1 MHFFTEPDKLDTQ
14 SSGQEFGAI
23 DEYQYRLGNI
33 FSSSAT
39 EDPKAFAITD
49 GLVLVQKIN
58 GVDKYNIVLK
68 PTQQPDL
75 NFPKIDYIIYKGI
88 KKDSIIDGTKVA
100 NENNNDLT
108 KTIHVSAQLWYQ
120 NEGIPIPG
128 TEPAAN
134 TSLGLIYDANASDQ
148 DYHLQDTDS
157 LNEAFYSNNPVT
169 LPFVFS
175 GNHIGDFDK
184 TDDFGIV
191 IIFEKIGFQPTFKLA
206 RELDSVMDLAPLD
219 PSATNADI
227 FKRKHEK
234 EDVLCFIDATAFFG
248 SFFNLGLSVY
258 NGSDFEQKE
267 GDDLYSY
274 VISKFLNKNKLYID
288 IRNVYDDSLNYY
300 ENYDNTIQWSL
311 DNTDTLVNVNYYRN
325 YGWPVLVIND
335 DSSNSEFDPNNTEK
349 VIKLAFPKGDNENP
363 LIYYKKAYKVG
374 LGLELPEGK
383 DIFLTPVIQNNLIK
397 TDAFIVPKSSGRL
410 ISNYYHIKLIKQIDN
425 THSQSTNGFPPERVS
440 FLDALFPIFDMQIPF
455 DSSTNKSYLKIY
467 YDTNFAD
474 KTYINSSNFTANI
487 AIAKDNISVSFVAF
501 PNKYNL
507 NYRVN
512 IDDKIPLSGMEGTLN
527 SLFLL
532 ELDKRV
538 ESVKLVQSNFLING
552 TDYGYLKYIEQEYPN
567 ETQIEKY
574 TFDDISI
581 LSLTNQQYQELLQ
594 LKNQEF
600 PDDYKVYLS
609 LDNIINDID
618 DNGNSYT
625 KFDCTLTGLK
635 DDSSGN
641 IISHSA
647 TPSPAITLYTDKKIF
662 GAEYSRNY
670 EENLGIRSDI
680 TTGLYNEDYFINLQ
694 VAVKNVVYDFITK
707 INNIN
712 SSSGLVYQAIRA
724 LVSSK
729 GTELWQTAAQ
739 TVQANPSQPD
749 DRPLY
754 WGRLKM
760 GVAIK
765 KHPYFRGDINANSA
779 IIPGSRLDEIIKLFE
794 EKSRNYTGV
803 DFSNAPP
810 GAKKI
815 LITGFDPFQ
824 LDPAHYP
831 PSSIETQNPSGI
843 STLLLHG
850 NTVNDSSGNTGFIQA
865 AIFPVRYIDFDN
877 NVVEDLVTP
886 FLNANSIDM
895 IISLSLNGS
904 AYYFDL
910 ERFAAKNRG
919 GFHDNMGIGTS
930 PAWADPTLFSQINS
944 SGNDFYQTTLP
955 IDKIVTAAVANN
967 FNYNGQKVFYD
978 QSYTAENGNARPH
991 VSATNGQPNAN
1002 VNSFSIN
1009 EIVENSI
1016 GGSGG
1021 AYLSNEIFYRIS
1033 RLREILNSNVKTGHY
1048 HIAKATSGYFTM
1060 QESLEEVENAIK
1072 RSLSGI

>member
-58 GVDKYNIVLK
+58 GGNKYNIVLK
-68 PTQQPDL
+68 PTLQPDL

-88 KKDSIIDGTKVA
+88 KGDSIIDGTKVA

-108 KTIHVSAQLWYQ
+108 KSIHESAQLWYQ
-120 NEGIPIPG
+120 NEGIPMPS
-128 TEPAAN
+128 TEPAAD
-134 TSLGLIYDANASDQ
+134 TSLGLIYDASASDQ
-148 DYHLQDTDS
+148 DYQLQDTDS

-175 GNHIGDFDK
+175 GNHIGDFDT

-191 IIFEKIGFQPTFKLA
+191 IIFEKIGFQPTFQFA
-206 RELDSVMDLAPLD
+206 RELESVLEFDPLD

-234 EDVLCFIDATAFFG
+234 EDVLCFIDAAAFFG
-248 SFFNLGLSVY
+248 SFFNLGINVHE
-258 NGSDFEQKE
+258 GSDFELKE
-267 GDDLYSY
+267 GDDLYSE
-274 VISKFLNKNKLYID
+274 VISKFLNKNKLYLD
-288 IRNVYDDSLNYY
+288 IRNGYDDSLNYY

-335 DSSNSEFDPNNTEK
+335 ESSNSEFDPNNTEK
-349 VIKLAFPKGDNENP
+349 FIKLAFPKGDNEDP
-363 LIYYKKAYKVG
+363 LIYYKKAYKEE
-374 LGLELPEGK
+374 LGLELPKGEV
-383 DIFLTPVIQNNLIK
+383 IFLAPVIQNNLIK
-397 TDAFIVPKSSGRL
+397 PQDLIAPKSSDRL
-410 ISNYYHIKLIKQIDN
+410 ISNYYQIKLIKQIDN
-425 THSQSTNGFPPERVS
+425 TNSQSANGFPPERIS

-467 YDTNFAD
+467 YDANFTD
-474 KTYINSSNFTANI
+474 KTYINSSNSTVNI

-507 NYRVN
+507 NYRAN
-512 IDDKIPLSGMEGTLN
+512 IDDKIPLSGMEGTIN

-532 ELDKRV
+532 ELDKRI

-552 TDYGYLKYIEQEYPN
+552 TDHGYLKFIEQEFPN

-574 TFDDISI
+574 TFEDVSI
-581 LSLTNQQYQELLQ
+581 LSLTNQQYQELVQ
-594 LKNQEF
+594 LKDQEF
-600 PDDYKVYLS
+600 PDGFKVYLS

-625 KFDCTLTGLK
+625 KFDCILTGLK

-680 TTGLYNEDYFINLQ
+680 TTGVYNEDYFINLQ
-694 VAVKNVVYDFITK
+694 VAVKNVVDDFITK

-729 GTELWQTAAQ
+729 GTELWQTALH
-739 TVQANPSQPD
+739 TVQANPGQPD

-754 WGRLKM
+754 WSRLKM

-765 KHPYFRGDINANSA
+765 KHPYFRGDIDANSSV
-779 IIPGSRLDEIIKLFE
+779 IPGSQLDETIKIFE

-803 DFSNAPP
+803 DFSGAPS

-815 LITGFDPFQ
+815 LITGFDPFFLNEQ
-824 LDPAHYP
+824 HPQIG
-831 PSSIETQNPSGI
+831 SFSNRRQSNPSGCVALSLYGTTTNNNI
-843 STLLLHG
+843 G
-850 NTVNDSSGNTGFIQA
+850 YIQSL
-865 AIFPVRYIDFDN
+865 IVPVRYTDFDRSTN
-877 NVVEDLVTP
+877 NADGQGDGIVEEYLQP
-886 FLNANSIDM
+886 FIGQVDM
-895 IISLSLNGS
+895 IITISQAGPNDYNIDKY
-904 AYYFDL
+904 AT
-910 ERFAAKNRG
+910 KTRG
-919 GFHDNMGIGTS
+919 GTVDNLDYSRIALSDSVTTGDEWLETSLPGAFIQGIIIYNY
-930 PAWADPTLFSQINS
+930 DYVRTLGDYNS
-944 SGNDFYQTTLP
+944 TPRIYTDGNITP
-955 IDKIVTAAVANN
+955 PVA
-967 FNYNGQKVFYD
+967 GQKMY
-978 QSYTAENGNARPH
+978 SGPGGN
-991 VSATNGQPNAN
+991 
-1002 VNSFSIN
+1002 
-1009 EIVENSI
+1009 
-1016 GGSGG
+1016 
-1021 AYLSNEIFYRIS
+1021 YLSNEIFYRVAK
-1033 RLREILNSNVKTGHY
+1033 LRKVLDPTLPTGHF
-1048 HIAKATSGYFTM
+1048 HIAKLQSFGQDFNGGNTQT
-1060 QESLEEVENAIK
+1060 LINNVKDAINNGVTG
-1072 RSLSGI
+1072 L

>member
-1 MHFFTEPDKLDTQ
+1 MHFFTEPSKLDTQ
-14 SSGQEFGAI
+14 SSGQEFEAI
-23 DEYQYRLGNI
+23 NENQYRLGNM

-39 EDPKAFAITD
+39 EAPKAFAVTD
-49 GLVLVQKIN
+49 GLILVQKIN
-58 GVDKYNIVLK
+58 GTDKYNIVLK

-75 NFPKIDYIIYKGI
+75 NFPKIDYVIYKGI
-88 KKDSIIDGTKVA
+88 KKDSIIDGAKVA
-100 NENNNDLT
+100 DQNNNDLT
-108 KTIHVSAQLWYQ
+108 NSIHKSAELWYE
-120 NEGIPIPG
+120 NEGIPMPS
-128 TEPAAN
+128 TEPAAD
-134 TSLGLIYDANASDQ
+134 TSLGLIYDASASDQ
-148 DYHLQDTDS
+148 DYQIQDTDS

-175 GNHIGDFDK
+175 GNHIGDFDI

-191 IIFEKIGFQPTFKLA
+191 IIFEKIGFQPTFQLA
-206 RELDSVMDLAPLD
+206 RELESVLELDPLD
-219 PSATNADI
+219 PSATDADI

-234 EDVLCFIDATAFFG
+234 EDILCFIDAAAFFG
-248 SFFNLGLSVY
+248 SFFNLGINVHEG
-258 NGSDFEQKE
+258 NDFELKE
-267 GDDLYSY
+267 GDDLYSE

-288 IRNVYDDSLNYY
+288 IRNGYDDSLNYY

-325 YGWPVLVIND
+325 HGWPVLVIND

-363 LIYYKKAYKVG
+363 LIYYKKAYKEG

-410 ISNYYHIKLIKQIDN
+410 ISNYYQIKLIKQIDN

-467 YDTNFAD
+467 YDANFAD
-474 KTYINSSNFTANI
+474 KTYINSSNSTANI

-507 NYRVN
+507 NYRAN
-512 IDDKIPLSGMEGTLN
+512 IDDKIPLSGMEGTIN

-552 TDYGYLKYIEQEYPN
+552 TDYGYLKFIEQEYPN

-574 TFDDISI
+574 TFDDVSI

-609 LDNIINDID
+609 LDNIDNDID

-625 KFDCTLTGLK
+625 KFDCILTGLK
-635 DDSSGN
+635 DDGSGN

-647 TPSPAITLYTDKKIF
+647 IPSPAITLYTDKKIS

-670 EENLGIRSDI
+670 EETIGIGYDLDTNI
-680 TTGLYNEDYFINLQ
+680 NNEDYFINKQ
-694 VAVKNVVYDFITK
+694 NSVRNVVDDFINK
-707 INNIN
+707 INNID
-712 SSSGLVYQAIRA
+712 SSSGQVYQAIRA
-724 LVSSK
+724 LVNSK
-729 GTELWQTAAQ
+729 GAELWQIAVQ

-765 KHPYFRGDINANSA
+765 KHPYFRGDIDANSD
-779 IIPGSRLDEIIKLFE
+779 IIPSSQLDEIIKLFE
-794 EKSRNYTGV
+794 EKSRNYIGV
-803 DFSNAPP
+803 NFSGIPS
-810 GAKKI
+810 GVKKV
-815 LITGFDPFQ
+815 LIAGFDPFSLEGNEAQ
-824 LDPAHYP
+824 W
-831 PSSIETQNPSGI
+831 NPSGI
-843 STLLLHG
+843 AILALHG
-850 NTVNDSSGNTGFIQA
+850 TTINNASIQA
-865 AIFPVRYIDFDN
+865 MIFPVRFKDFDMGY
-877 NVVEDLVTP
+877 VEQYIYPHIQDVDLIMT
-886 FLNANSIDM
+886 
-895 IISLSLNGS
+895 ISQGLFR
-904 AYYFDL
+904 FDI
-910 ERFAAKNRG
+910 ERFAGKKRSDTST
-919 GFHDNMGIGTS
+919 DNLNISGIS
-930 PAWADPTLFSQINS
+930 PTFYLPLNNIITPVSDPSLLSEFLE
-944 SGNDFYQTTLP
+944 TTLP
-955 IDKIVTAAVANN
+955 LSSMIPGTLGNTKVV
-967 FNYNGQKVFYD
+967 YN
-978 QSYTAENGNARPH
+978 QSYLSNLSSLPYSLPNSGI
-991 VSATNGQPNAN
+991 TNLSGPAAG
-1002 VNSFSIN
+1002 
-1009 EIVENSI
+1009 EIAVE
-1016 GGSGG
+1016 GSGG
-1021 AYLSNEIFYRIS
+1021 DYLSNEIFYRVCV
-1033 RLREILNSNVKTGHY
+1033 LRNFLNLDAILKSGHLHVPILPIPINNDY
-1048 HIAKATSGYFTM
+1048 SEAVTFVNETTNIT
-1060 QESLEEVENAIK
+1060 EDAIQG
-1072 RSLSGI
+1072 L